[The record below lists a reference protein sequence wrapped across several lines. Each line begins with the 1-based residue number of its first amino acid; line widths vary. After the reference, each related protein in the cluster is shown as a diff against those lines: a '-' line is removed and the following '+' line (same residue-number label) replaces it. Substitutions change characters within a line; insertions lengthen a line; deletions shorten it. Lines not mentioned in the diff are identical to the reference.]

1 MTDVSPLPPGGGFD
15 DVRGRGFLTRT
26 SLCDAWAWIDA
37 QASSRPLAA
46 ETMAVGPVLAGRVL
60 AADAMA
66 GADVPSRPLAATD
79 GIAVAAGETLGAG
92 SYTPVPLIQALPV
105 SAGDPLPPWADA
117 VLPHEGVEG
126 LGPLVSALMPVPP
139 GAGVDHVGAAAA
151 AGAVVLP
158 AGRVL
163 RPADLGLLAAL
174 GRREVAVVRRPRVRV
189 VLAGGPRGG
198 GAEVLG
204 TLLPPLV
211 ARDGGCAAVCGP
223 LPLDGPEFGDA
234 LTAPGADVVL
244 VAGRSGV
251 GPDDAAPAALAAA
264 GRVGCHGIAL
274 RPGGSAGL
282 GDAGGVPVILLPGEP
297 GACLATYD
305 VLASR
310 LVRRLAG
317 LPWDAPYGVGRAVTA
332 RKLVSEIGF
341 ADLYRV
347 RRDGDGRLV
356 PVASAAVGG
365 LAAQAAADGAVL
377 IPADSEGIP
386 AGAEVRWWCYGAADA
401 MVAPDLGE
409 GDGP

>member
-1 MTDVSPLPPGGGFD
+1 MTDLFPLPPGGGFD
-15 DVRGRGFLTRT
+15 DVRGRGFLART
-26 SLCDAWAWIDA
+26 SLTDAWAWIDA
-37 QASSRPLAA
+37 HASHPLNAVTA
-46 ETMAVGPVLAGRVL
+46 PVGPGLAGRVL
-60 AADAMA
+60 AADVVAA
-66 GADVPSRPLAATD
+66 APVPPQPVAASD

-92 SYTPVPLIQALPV
+92 GYNPVPLMRALPV
-105 SAGDPLPPWADA
+105 SAGGPLPPWADA
-117 VLPHEGVEG
+117 VLPYEGVER
-126 LGPLVSALMPVPP
+126 LGPLVSALMPAPP
-139 GAGVDHVGAAAA
+139 GDGVEPAGAWAA
-151 AGAVVLP
+151 AGAVMLP

-174 GRREVAVVRRPRVRV
+174 GRAAVAVVRRPRVRV

-211 ARDGGCAAVCGP
+211 ARDGGEAAVCGP
-223 LPLDGPEFGDA
+223 LPVDGAELGAA
-234 LTAPGADVVL
+234 LAAPGADVVL

-251 GPDDAAPAALAAA
+251 GPDDAAPVALAAA
-264 GRVGCHGIAL
+264 GRVDHHGIAL

-282 GDAGGVPVILLPGEP
+282 GESGGVPVILLPGEP

-305 VLASR
+305 VLGSR

-317 LPWDAPYGVGRAVTA
+317 LPWHAPYGVGRAVTA

-356 PVASAAVGG
+356 PVASAAIGG

-386 AGAEVRWWCYGAADA
+386 AGAEVRWWRYGAADA
-401 MVAPDLGE
+401 MVPPDLGE
-409 GDGP
+409 GDSP

>member
-1 MTDVSPLPPGGGFD
+1 MTDLFSLPPGGGFD

-26 SLCDAWAWIDA
+26 SLTDAWAWIDA
-37 QASSRPLAA
+37 HAPHPLD
-46 ETMAVGPVLAGRVL
+46 AVTAPVAPGLAGRVL
-60 AADAMA
+60 AADVVA
-66 GADVPSRPLAATD
+66 GAPVPPRPLAACD
-79 GIAVAAGETLGAG
+79 GIAVAADDTLGAG
-92 SYTPVPLIQALPV
+92 GYNPVPLMRALPV

-117 VLPHEGVEG
+117 VLPYEGVER

-139 GAGVDHVGAAAA
+139 GEGVEPAGAWAA

-158 AGRVL
+158 AGRVP

-174 GRREVAVVRRPRVRV
+174 GRAAVAVVRRPRVRV
-189 VLAGGPRGG
+189 VLAGGPRGA

-211 ARDGGCAAVCGP
+211 ARDGGVAAVCGP
-223 LPLDGPEFGDA
+223 LPVDGPNLGAA
-234 LTAPGADVVL
+234 LAAPGADVVL
-244 VAGRSGV
+244 VTGRSGV

-264 GRVGCHGIAL
+264 GRVDHHGIAL

-282 GDAGGVPVILLPGEP
+282 GVVDGVPVILLPGEP

-305 VLASR
+305 VLGSR

-317 LPWDAPYGVGRAVTA
+317 LPWDAPYGVARAVTA

-377 IPADSEGIP
+377 IAADSEGIP
-386 AGAEVRWWCYGAADA
+386 ADTMVRWWCYGGADA
-401 MVAPDLGE
+401 MVHPDLGE
-409 GDGP
+409 GDSP